1 MTLCCKIACLLL
13 LGLAWQSLHGT
24 TWYVRH
30 DGGTRYSAHAP
41 KGQCDGKTN
50 AAYVGSESNQHC
62 AFNDIRYLW
71 TDGSYSTDPK
81 AGAPAWGWIGTGETL
96 ISSTALECQNLAA
109 GSVKVDQ
116 TPAIH
121 LDCMAIH
128 LPREHLHRPLALPR
142 LIHKSLESTTRPAT
156 PQERKPV
163 STGDLPPGMCFRCR
177 DHLTWILPAWTSLI
191 LQVAADKG
199 RLMGAL
205 RPIRWMISRQTE
217 SDGQIHRRKIR
228 SQTSKFTEWADPE
241 CWAPRETVW

>member
-1 MTLCCKIACLLL
+1 MARRMLPTLAPSQINTAHSTIFGIYGLTEATPPIRKPVRRHGDG
-13 LGLAWQSLHGT
+13 LG
-24 TWYVRH
+24 
-30 DGGTRYSAHAP
+30 P
-41 KGQCDGKTN
+41 
-50 AAYVGSESNQHC
+50 
-62 AFNDIRYLW
+62 
-71 TDGSYSTDPK
+71 
-81 AGAPAWGWIGTGETL
+81 GETL

-199 RLMGAL
+199 MARLMQVPL